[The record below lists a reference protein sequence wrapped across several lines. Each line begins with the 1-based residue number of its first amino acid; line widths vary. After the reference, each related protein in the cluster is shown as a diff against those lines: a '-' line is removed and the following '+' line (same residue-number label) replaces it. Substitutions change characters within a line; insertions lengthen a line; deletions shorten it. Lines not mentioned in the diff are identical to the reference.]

1 MNELYE
7 LNPKLITI
15 LDFTEREGDCL
26 LWKKTLSDRGYPLIY
41 HDGKTR
47 RTHRVVFYLYH
58 GHIDDDCVIHHICA
72 NRSCINPDHLQA
84 ITSQE
89 NTAEML
95 ERKGYKK
102 KINSLEKEVKDLKKI
117 LKGLDK

>member
-1 MNELYE
+1 MLNE
-7 LNPKLITI
+7 KLVKI
-15 LDFTEREGDCL
+15 LDNTVRDKDCL
-26 LWKKTLSDRGYPLIY
+26 LWQGALSDRGYPLIY

-47 RTHRVVFYLYH
+47 RTHRVSFYLFH

-84 ITSQE
+84 ITAQE

-95 ERKGYKK
+95 ERNNYKK
-102 KINSLEKEVKDLKKI
+102 KISKLEKENNYLKK
-117 LKGLDK
+117 LLRKAKVNVK